1 MNSELLQGFS
11 LDDWIVEPLKGRVTG
26 SAGSKHLPPKAVEV
40 LLCLAKKP
48 NMLVTREELLNAV
61 WGSGHGSQ
69 ESLGHAISE
78 LRNAFDDHHD
88 DPHFIQT
95 LPKRGYRLL
104 VTPVFSDRVASPSH
118 EVAKASSWWERLLRH
133 GVIQAAA
140 AYLVV
145 GWLLIQIADT
155 TFEKIGLPNWSEQFI
170 TFMVI
175 GGFPVLVLLA
185 WFLEFVGGRVEH
197 DDGDQPGGLFHGLEH
212 NYLAIFIAY
221 GLSAAGAGVY
231 QMTVGFEVIQTVPV
245 TAVSLEPEL
254 IPVADNSI
262 AVLRLATFD
271 DDAKTKAFSDGLSED
286 ILDGLARIPGLFV
299 SSRGDSWSLPA
310 NSSSEVVR
318 QRLRVAHYIE
328 GSVRFLDEDL
338 KVVIQL
344 IDSSTGFH
352 SFSRI
357 FEIEVSSV
365 GEMQREVTEQVVA
378 NLKLVVDTE
387 TLDASISSAATGD
400 RDAYLLYM
408 LGREAEHRPRLIE
421 NIDEAINYYNRA
433 LEKDNDY
440 PAAHAGL
447 CSAHVSLYETDK
459 DSSSI
464 GAAEEACANAIR
476 VAPSLPVVLNSVGR
490 LYRLTDRRD
499 KAEQAYLGALAINEQ
514 NVVAMQGLAFI
525 RRSQQRYE
533 EAEALM
539 RRAIELQPGNWRA
552 INTLGNLY
560 FRMGHFASAA
570 AEYSKVVFLDP
581 ENFVTLGNL
590 ASTGLMAGEFSTAR
604 DALLRSI
611 EIEENA
617 TLVANL
623 GIAYY
628 YLGELDHAVAAL
640 QRSVQIEP
648 RSSGSWISLGD
659 ALHVSGRADDAIA
672 AYARAGELAAEQLGI
687 GGDDADLLTTLAW
700 STAMSGDIAHAVEL
714 SQRAVDLDPA
724 YPYSHYYRALV
735 DVRRGDHDSAIDSA
749 RLALE
754 NGYPVAMLSAEPIL
768 KELWKEPHFVKLMAR
783 YSVGG
788 QQE

>member
-1 MNSELLQGFS
+1 M
-11 LDDWIVEPLKGRVTG
+11 
-26 SAGSKHLPPKAVEV
+26 
-40 LLCLAKKP
+40 
-48 NMLVTREELLNAV
+48 
-61 WGSGHGSQ
+61 
-69 ESLGHAISE
+69 
-78 LRNAFDDHHD
+78 FDDHRD
-88 DPHFIQT
+88 DPHYIQT

-104 VTPVFSDRVASPSH
+104 VTPVFSEQVASSSPEPARSP
-118 EVAKASSWWERLLRH
+118 SWWEQLLRH

-155 TFEKIGLPNWSEQFI
+155 TFTKIGLPAWSEHFI

-197 DDGDQPGGLFHGLEH
+197 DDGDQPGGLFHGLER
-212 NYLAIFIAY
+212 NYLAILIAY
-221 GLSAAGAGVY
+221 GLSAAGAGIY
-231 QMTVGFEVIQTVPV
+231 QATVGFEVIQTVPV
-245 TAVSLEPEL
+245 TAVSAEPEL

-310 NSSSEVVR
+310 NSSSKVVR

-328 GSVRFLDEDL
+328 GSVRFLDEEL

-352 SFSRI
+352 SFSRS

-365 GEMQREVTEQVVA
+365 GEMQREITERVVA
-378 NLKLVVDTE
+378 NLQLAVDTE
-387 TLDASISSAATGD
+387 TLDASVSSAALTD

-408 LGREAEHRPRLIE
+408 LGREADHRPRLVE
-421 NIDEAINYYNRA
+421 NIDEAINYYKQA
-433 LEKDNDY
+433 LEIDNDY
-440 PAAHAGL
+440 PAAYAGL

-464 GAAEEACANAIR
+464 GTAEEACANAMR
-476 VAPSLPVVLNSVGR
+476 VAPGLPVVLNSVGR

-499 KAEQAYLGALAINEQ
+499 KAEQAYLGALVVNEQ
-514 NVVAMQGLAFI
+514 DAVAMQGLAII

-533 EAEALM
+533 EAEELM

-552 INTLGNLY
+552 INSLGNLY
-560 FRMGHFASAA
+560 FRMGQFSNAA
-570 AEYSKVVFLDP
+570 AEYGKVVFLDP

-590 ASTGLMAGEFSTAR
+590 ASTSLMAGEFATAR
-604 DALLRSI
+604 DAFLRSI
-611 EIEENA
+611 EIEEDA

-628 YLGELDHAVAAL
+628 YLGELDQAVSAL

-648 RSSGSWISLGD
+648 NYNSSWISLGD
-659 ALHVSGRADDAIA
+659 ALHVSGRADDAMT
-672 AYARAGELAAEQLGI
+672 AYVRAGELAAEELGI
-687 GGDDADLLTTLAW
+687 SGDNADLLTTLAW
-700 STAMSGDIAHAVEL
+700 SMAMTGDIERAVEL

-724 YPYSHYYRALV
+724 YPYSHYYKALV
-735 DVRRGDHDSAIDSA
+735 DVRRGNRASAIDAA

-754 NGYPVAMLSAEPIL
+754 NGYPVAMLAAEPIL
-768 KELWKEPHFVKLMAR
+768 NELWNESHFVKLMAR